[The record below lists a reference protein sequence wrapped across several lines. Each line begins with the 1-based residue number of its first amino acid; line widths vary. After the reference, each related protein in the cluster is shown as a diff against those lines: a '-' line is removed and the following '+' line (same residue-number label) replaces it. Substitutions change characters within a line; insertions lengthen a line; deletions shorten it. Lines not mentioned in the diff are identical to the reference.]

1 MYAYSIKF
9 DVQISSNALLDY
21 YTKENRKDSI
31 VLFGSKSKKFE
42 SKTIFRDTII
52 QQGVQFYHL
61 TYRFACQKNCSK
73 QFGKRYIL
81 RDDTWTTE
89 FIVVTYQRVVQNP
102 PLREEVL
109 TFLRTYKTSESACRP
124 SRLSHSTT
132 VAGALPTTVTPDL
145 DCQLTNLFTIEIGSF
160 LQRN

>member
-52 QQGVQFYHL
+52 
-61 TYRFACQKNCSK
+61 
-73 QFGKRYIL
+73 
-81 RDDTWTTE
+81 
-89 FIVVTYQRVVQNP
+89 
-102 PLREEVL
+102 
-109 TFLRTYKTSESACRP
+109 
-124 SRLSHSTT
+124 
-132 VAGALPTTVTPDL
+132 
-145 DCQLTNLFTIEIGSF
+145 
-160 LQRN
+160 